1 VNSQPPGN
9 GLRMDPGCQGDP
21 APPPTV
27 VAISS
32 NAMGRGD
39 DELGQVLLRTY
50 LHTLGEVTPRP
61 DAIIFFN
68 SGVTL
73 AVEGSQAL
81 DDLRGL
87 ADHGVQI
94 LLCGTCVGYFGL
106 KEKVAVGEISN
117 MYAISEAM
125 LRAAK
130 VINL

>member
-1 VNSQPPGN
+1 MASQPPN
-9 GLRMDPGCQGDP
+9 SGLQMDPEGVRGLAP
-21 APPPTV
+21 APTV

-39 DELGQVLLRTY
+39 DELGQVLLRNY

-61 DAIIFFN
+61 NTIIFFN
-68 SGVTL
+68 SGVML

-81 DDLRGL
+81 DDLRAL
-87 ADHGVQI
+87 ADQGVRV
-94 LLCGTCVGYFGL
+94 LLCRSCVEYFDL
-106 KEKVAVGEISN
+106 EERVAVGEISN

-125 LRAAK
+125 LRAGK

>member
-1 VNSQPPGN
+1 MNSRPPSS
-9 GLRMDPGCQGDP
+9 GLRMEPGGQGNSAP
-21 APPPTV
+21 APTV

-61 DAIIFFN
+61 DTIIFFN

-81 DDLRGL
+81 DDLRVL
-87 ADHGVQI
+87 ADQGVQI

>member
-1 VNSQPPGN
+1 VNSQPPSS
-9 GLRMDPGCQGDP
+9 GLRIDPVCKEDA

-32 NAMGRGD
+32 DAMGRGD

-61 DAIIFFN
+61 DTIVFLN

-81 DDLRGL
+81 DDLRAL
-87 ADHGVQI
+87 ADQGVQI
-94 LLCGTCVGYFGL
+94 LLCGTCVGHFDL
-106 KEKVAVGEISN
+106 NEKVVVGEISN

-125 LRAAK
+125 LRAGK